1 MPECG
6 GFNLTWADKLRKS
19 IAKKNPA
26 AYEELQKEYF
36 ETVKRKG
43 LSKNLCNYVW
53 NVLVATSRGYGFNAS
68 HTLAYS
74 LIALQEMNLAYKYP
88 IIFWNC
94 ACLISDSGGAS
105 IEEENE
111 EGNEEYEIATE
122 IEYNSI
128 EGFNDDEDEEDDDA
142 EEGNEVSLSD
152 KKKKT
157 KTVNYGKI
165 AAAIGKM
172 TASGVKVTLP
182 DINLSTY
189 TFSPD
194 ATNNIIRYGLSG
206 ISKIGDDIVRKI
218 MNARPFNSLEDFTN
232 KVKLNKS

>member
-1 MPECG
+1 MKKDGPLFKQCEEEFFKNAKEKKCS
-6 GFNLTWADKLRKS
+6 DKL
-19 IAKKNPA
+19 
-26 AYEELQKEYF
+26 
-36 ETVKRKG
+36 VH
-43 LSKNLCNYVW
+43 YVW
-53 NVLVATSRGYGFNAS
+53 DVLLRVQRNYSFNKS

-74 LIALQEMNLAYKYP
+74 LVALQEMNLAYKYP

-128 EGFNDDEDEEDDDA
+128 EGFNNDEDEEDDDA

-172 TASGVKVTLP
+172 TANGVKVTLP

-218 MNARPFNSLEDFTN
+218 MSARPFNSLEDFTN

>member
-1 MPECG
+1 MKKDGPLFKQCEEEFFKNAKEKKCS
-6 GFNLTWADKLRKS
+6 DKL
-19 IAKKNPA
+19 
-26 AYEELQKEYF
+26 
-36 ETVKRKG
+36 VH
-43 LSKNLCNYVW
+43 YVW
-53 NVLVATSRGYGFNAS
+53 DILLRVQRNYSFNKS

-74 LIALQEMNLAYKYP
+74 LVALQEMNLAYKYP

-172 TASGVKVTLP
+172 TANGVKVTLP

-218 MNARPFNSLEDFTN
+218 MSARPFNSLEDFSN